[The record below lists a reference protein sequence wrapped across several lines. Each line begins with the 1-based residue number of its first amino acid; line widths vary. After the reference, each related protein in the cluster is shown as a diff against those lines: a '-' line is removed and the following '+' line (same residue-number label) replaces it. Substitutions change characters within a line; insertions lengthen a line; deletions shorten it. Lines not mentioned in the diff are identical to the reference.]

1 MATESKLKNPM
12 REVRIEKVTLN
23 IGAGRDVNR
32 LEGGVKLLER
42 ITGRT
47 PIKTRAKHRIPNWDI
62 RPGLQIGVKVTVR
75 GKEAEELLARLF
87 EAVSNKISS
96 RAFDD
101 RGNFSFGIPEYIE
114 IPGLKYDHSIGLFGL
129 QVCVTLSR
137 RGFRIAHRKIQRK
150 SLNKKVWIGK
160 EEAIDFIKSKFKV
173 DVV

>member
-32 LEGGVKLLER
+32 LEAGVKLLER